1 MSSNSKHLTTNLKI
15 SALIETSTK
24 IYLLKKPSCW
34 RVFWHGLR
42 LLLIFIHQTST
53 PSSPLSLRSRP
64 PPWMIP
70 SEIKTK
76 QKKKKKA
83 KGSERCFLPP
93 RRRSSLCDEQSGPLP
108 PQTDEADTTLA
119 QIVFSCRL
127 SSLHSPSSPLL
138 SPRFRLVLTLMLTK
152 RFVKQDLSGGRRRVE
167 DEKTDKSERKER
179 RGGTA
184 GLRSTPGQFHGVWSV
199 RFAFRHAA
207 LTSAWECYREPRWH
221 LVTWGNSNYRNLLF
235 IFQLSNSSQ
244 HWEQWAV
251 EVCLHI

>member
-1 MSSNSKHLTTNLKI
+1 M
-15 SALIETSTK
+15 
-24 IYLLKKPSCW
+24 
-34 RVFWHGLR
+34 
-42 LLLIFIHQTST
+42 
-53 PSSPLSLRSRP
+53 SPLSNYAIKLWTFDHKPKNICSPANVNKNVVIGNCLADVFSDMASIFTSSSSTKHQPLPLLHPSPLLKP
-64 PPWMIP
+64 PHPPLWVIP
-70 SEIKTK
+70 NEIKTK
-76 QKKKKKA
+76 QKKKKA
-83 KGSERCFLPP
+83 KGSERRFLPP

-127 SSLHSPSSPLL
+127 SSLHSPSSPFL

-152 RFVKQDLSGGRRRVE
+152 RFVKQDLSGGGRRVE

-179 RGGTA
+179 RSGTA

-207 LTSAWECYREPRWH
+207 LTNAWECYREPRWH

-235 IFQLSNSSQ
+235 IL
-244 HWEQWAV
+244 
-251 EVCLHI
+251 